1 MKYLLIIF
9 FFCCSSSVFSE
20 NNYYKSNFKK
30 EDLINLKKSWIYKSN
45 IFKDTQTKPT
55 SYKDKIVYLD
65 GYKTLRVLSLFSG
78 KEICKNS
85 GKKDRGYHRGIG
97 IYKKN
102 KDEVYAV
109 FVRHSKVIL
118 VNIINC
124 EEKKIDFKAPKKT
137 AISAPPPSKPLQSHS
152 SGS

>member
-1 MKYLLIIF
+1 MRYLLILLFINYF
-9 FFCCSSSVFSE
+9 TPTFSE
-20 NNYYKSNFKK
+20 NNYYISNFKK
-30 EDLINLKKSWIYKSN
+30 EDLVNLKKTWIFKSGL
-45 IFKDTQTKPT
+45 FKDTQTKPVNF
-55 SYKDKIVYLD
+55 KDKIIYLD
-65 GYKTLRVLSLFSG
+65 GYKTLRVLSLFDG

-109 FVRHSKVIL
+109 FARHSKLIL

-124 EEKKIDFKAPKKT
+124 EEKKN
-137 AISAPPPSKPLQSHS
+137 
-152 SGS
+152 